1 MLLAVVAHQNQ
12 VVLVLLRHYAT
23 QMPRTY
29 VQLLQ
34 AQTNENAT
42 LLQTDSLVYLR
53 DGDVVLYKRERSSVW
68 QMRYKLY
75 DRRWRRVSTKHRK
88 LDYAVKIAGDIYDEA
103 RFRERLGI
111 TQSNKKFS
119 VIAKVCLQ
127 DLENEI
133 SAGIKPLTNRDYVR
147 AINKYLVPFFQNYHL
162 ENIDMDVM
170 RKYELWRNE
179 LMKRIPLASTLAN
192 HASAY
197 RRVIDTAIQRGWL
210 SDHMPVAQMSR
221 RGAKG
226 KARPGFTRSE
236 IDYLLNYL
244 KSYSIGGHSARAK
257 EMRLLS
263 RDYIELLIGTGMRCG
278 KESLHIK
285 WKHIEWYTDTNTD
298 KRYLRIWVSGKTGSR
313 LLIAKHIVRETLERL
328 IGRED
333 LFKGMNLDAVLAEKH
348 DVYLFKYRNGEQ
360 PKSFHTT
367 FIWLM
372 KASGLLKDTA
382 TGQNRTLYSL
392 RHTYATLELIE
403 NRANLHTLAKQMG
416 TSVGM
421 IEKHYSKLTT
431 TLAAERLA

>member
-1 MLLAVVAHQNQ
+1 MRRPFTQLVKTQSTSSNSLTTLQND
-12 VVLVLLRHYAT
+12 
-23 QMPRTY
+23 
-29 VQLLQ
+29 
-34 AQTNENAT
+34 NI
-42 LLQTDSLVYLR
+42 VYLR

-68 QMRYKLY
+68 QMRYRLY
-75 DRRWRRVSTKHRK
+75 DKEWRRVSTKHRNI
-88 LDYAVKIAGDIYDEA
+88 DYAVRVAGDIYDEA
-103 RFRERLGI
+103 RFRERLGLSF
-111 TQSNKKFS
+111 TRRKFGA
-119 VIAKVCLQ
+119 IAKVCLQ
-127 DLENEI
+127 DIQIEI
-133 SAGIKPLTNRDYVR
+133 DAGIKPMTNSDYIR
-147 AINKYLVPFFQNYHL
+147 AINKYLVPFFENYYI
-162 ENIDMDVM
+162 ENIDAEVM
-170 RKYELWRNE
+170 RQYEVWRNE
-179 LMKRIPLASTLAN
+179 LMKRIPLASTLAT

-210 SDHMPVAQMSR
+210 SENLPTAQMSR
-221 RGAKG
+221 RGEKG
-226 KARPGFTRSE
+226 KARPGFTRVE
-236 IDYLLNYL
+236 IDYLLDFL
-244 KSYSIGGHSARAK
+244 ESYSEGGHSSRAK

-328 IGRED
+328 ISREA
-333 LFKGMNLDAVLAEKH
+333 LFKGKDLDTVLAEKH
-348 DVYLFKYRNGEQ
+348 DVYLFKYSNGEQ

-372 KASGLLKDTA
+372 KASGLLKDTT

-392 RHTYATLELIE
+392 RHTYATLALTDG
-403 NRANLHTLAKQMG
+403 AMDLHTLAKQMG

>member
-1 MLLAVVAHQNQ
+1 MRRPFTQLVKKQNISSNSI
-12 VVLVLLRHYAT
+12 A
-23 QMPRTY
+23 P
-29 VQLLQ
+29 LQ
-34 AQTNENAT
+34 NEN
-42 LLQTDSLVYLR
+42 LVYLR

-68 QMRYKLY
+68 QMRYRLY
-75 DRRWRRVSTKHRK
+75 DKEWRRVSTKHRNI
-88 LDYAVKIAGDIYDEA
+88 DYAVRVAGDIYDEA
-103 RFRERLGI
+103 RFRERLGLSF
-111 TQSNKKFS
+111 TRRKFGA
-119 VIAKVCLQ
+119 IAKVCLQ
-127 DLENEI
+127 DIQIEI
-133 SAGIKPLTNRDYVR
+133 DAGIKPMTNSDYIR
-147 AINKYLVPFFQNYHL
+147 AINKYLIPFFENYYI
-162 ENIDMDVM
+162 ENIDAEVM
-170 RKYELWRNE
+170 RKYEVWRNE
-179 LMKRIPLASTLAN
+179 LMKRIPLASTLAT

-210 SDHMPVAQMSR
+210 SENLPTAQMSR
-221 RGAKG
+221 RGEKG
-226 KARPGFTRSE
+226 KARPGFTRAE
-236 IDYLLNYL
+236 IDYLLDFL
-244 KSYSIGGHSARAK
+244 ESYSEGGHSARAK

-328 IGRED
+328 ISREA
-333 LFKGMNLDAVLAEKH
+333 LFKGKDLDTVLAEKH
-348 DVYLFKYRNGEQ
+348 DVYLFKYSNGEQ

-392 RHTYATLELIE
+392 RHTYATLALTDG
-403 NRANLHTLAKQMG
+403 AMDVHTLAKQMG

-421 IEKHYSKLTT
+421 IEKHYSKLTAT
-431 TLAAERLA
+431 MAADRLA